1 MRIEGKRI
9 KIPRWIHAGP
19 CVVKVEVEAVIP
31 HSDPSEPCLESDTVQ
46 WLDKLQHLADAGQV
60 DELAKVGQVYVRQ
73 SA

>member
-1 MRIEGKRI
+1 MKIEGKRI

-31 HSDPSEPCLESDTVQ
+31 SSDPGEPCLESETVR
-46 WLDKLQHLADAGQV
+46 WLDEIQRLADAGQV
-60 DELAKVGQVYVRQ
+60 DELAKIGEVYVRR